1 MNDEIAHLLDRL
13 LRTTRRGLKLNK
25 GHTMKI
31 NTISKAIALA
41 AAAAIISTT
50 ASFADTGTKSI
61 HVNPKGV
68 TTVTYGAMRNAPSN
82 VRSTRFLG
90 SSKSRLRVVKAG
102 GTSKSTFLASI
113 GSLLSKPFVKTNAPE
128 EWTPI
133 SERGVHISG
142 PHGLG
147 S

>member
-1 MNDEIAHLLDRL
+1 MNDEIANLLDRL

-31 NTISKAIALA
+31 NTTSKAIALA

-68 TTVTYGAMRNAPSN
+68 TTVTYGATRNSPPN
-82 VRSTRFLG
+82 MHPTRSFG
-90 SSKSRLRVVKAG
+90 SSKSRLGVVKAG
-102 GTSKSTFLASI
+102 GASKSTFLASI
-113 GSLLSKPFVKTNAPE
+113 GSLLGKPFVRTDASKARTA
-128 EWTPI
+128 I